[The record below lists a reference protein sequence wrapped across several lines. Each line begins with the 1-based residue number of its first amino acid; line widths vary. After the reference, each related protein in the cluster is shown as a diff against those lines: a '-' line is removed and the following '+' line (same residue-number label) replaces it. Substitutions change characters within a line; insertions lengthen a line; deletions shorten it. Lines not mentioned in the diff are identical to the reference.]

1 MLNKLSMLV
10 NIHVYI
16 NVYIRVNIHVYN
28 SVTNMCVFMVFCG
41 QKYINTLKSA
51 TMRAFQTIHQHTASQ
66 PDN

>member
-1 MLNKLSMLV
+1 VCIRV
-10 NIHVYI
+10 NINVYIRVNI

-41 QKYINTLKSA
+41 QKYVNTLKSA